1 MEYALT
7 FFFSYATVVTLPGD
21 ANNPMVIQN
30 LSDLLF
36 NPNPWHDK

>member
-36 NPNPWHDK
+36 HPNPWHDK

>member
-7 FFFSYATVVTLPGD
+7 LLLSYATVVTVPGD

-30 LSDLLF
+30 LSDLILH
-36 NPNPWHDK
+36 PNPWHNK